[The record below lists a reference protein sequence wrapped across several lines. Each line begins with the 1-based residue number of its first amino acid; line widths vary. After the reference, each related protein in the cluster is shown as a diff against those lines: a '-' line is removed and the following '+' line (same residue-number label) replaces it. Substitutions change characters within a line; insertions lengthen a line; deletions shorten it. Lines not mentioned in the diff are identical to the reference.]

1 MMPTLTKAG
10 RYEISGELGRGA
22 MGVVYH
28 ATDPV
33 IGRAVAVKTL
43 VLSEEG
49 TGLTRAELL
58 AKFQTEARAAGL
70 LTHPNI
76 VVVFDAGEE
85 DGLFFITMEL
95 VEGKSLQN
103 LLDAGQMFPLPRVL
117 RIMEQTCSALQFA
130 HDRNIVHRDIKP
142 ANLML
147 TPEDTVKI
155 TDFGT
160 AKILQFG
167 TVQQTAHVVGTPSY
181 MSPEQI
187 KGKVVDGRSDIFSL
201 GVVLY
206 EMVTGEKP
214 FPGQNITTVIYKI
227 VNEEPTAPRDI
238 DSSIHPGLNDII
250 MKALAKEPAARYQS
264 CRELFEDLRNY
275 RSLSSASNPNATLPV
290 SAPQKNQPQG
300 GYLDSA
306 QLASTSRALASRAS
320 SPTQTPVVRRTAT
333 IAPAP
338 EPEKSNVF
346 ATVMAAILLLAVI
359 VFGVQRIRPVF
370 QAARQQS
377 NRGSNSGSEVPQT
390 QTASDPAATNATVTT
405 TTESASPANVSAE
418 TPPPPNP
425 APSFTRSAERAALR
439 PPVVTTNS
447 LSPAAA
453 EYKDQIIQL
462 AKERQLRDRLSIKGS
477 GMTLMLSGKLRL
489 AEHSEL
495 LKFLRNAPAGIQVID
510 DIQYDDT
517 SNTISSGEDSAKYQ
531 RIQAQPIAQ
540 GLLVTSEPAGAD
552 VFINGDKQSGQTPL
566 TLPLPP
572 GKYNVVLRLQGY
584 DAYSGSVQVRD
595 DSQVKVEATLRPK
608 NGHVAWAQ
616 VESTPPGAEI
626 WVDGVSTG
634 QRTPARVEINSG
646 IHNIAL
652 KLEGYK
658 ASRNAIQASEGGTV
672 NVYPSLQRVR

>member
-1 MMPTLTKAG
+1 MPTLTKAG

-43 VLSEEG
+43 LLSEEG

-58 AKFQTEARAAGL
+58 TKFQTEARAAGL

-103 LLDAGQMFPLPRVL
+103 LLDAGQMFPIQRVL

-130 HDRNIVHRDIKP
+130 HERNIVHRDIKP

-147 TPEDTVKI
+147 TPDDTVKV

-187 KGKVVDGRSDIFSL
+187 KGKVVDGRSDVFSL

-275 RSLSSASNPNATLPV
+275 RSFSSASNPNATLPAV
-290 SAPQKNQPQG
+290 NSQQNSQSQS
-300 GYLDSA
+300 GYSDSA
-306 QLASTSRALASRAS
+306 QLASTSRSLASRAS
-320 SPTQTPVVRRTAT
+320 SPVQTPVVRRTGT

-338 EPEKSNVF
+338 ERQKSNVF
-346 ATVMAAILLLAVI
+346 ATVLAAILLLAVI
-359 VFGVQRIRPVF
+359 VFGLQRIRPVF
-370 QAARQQS
+370 QAARQQN
-377 NRGSNSGSEVPQT
+377 NRGSNSGAEVIQNQTTSE
-390 QTASDPAATNATVTT
+390 PAATNATDST
-405 TTESASPANVSAE
+405 TTESSPPSITSAE
-418 TPPPPNP
+418 TTAPPNP
-425 APSFTRSAERAALR
+425 APSSAKSAERAVSR
-439 PPVVTTNS
+439 PAVVIAN
-447 LSPAAA
+447 LPSPAAA
-453 EYKDQIIQL
+453 EYKNQILQM
-462 AKERQLRDRLSIKGS
+462 AAENHLRDRLSIKSS
-477 GMTLMLSGKLRL
+477 GMTLTLSGKLRPI
-489 AEHSEL
+489 EHSEV
-495 LKFLRNAPAGIQVID
+495 LKFLRNAPAGIQVTD
-510 DIQYDDT
+510 DIRDD
-517 SNTISSGEDSAKYQ
+517 SNIASPGEEPSKHQ
-531 RIQAQPIAQ
+531 IIQPAPIPQ
-540 GLLVTSEPAGAD
+540 GLLVISDPAGAD
-552 VFINGDKQSGQTPL
+552 VFINGDKQSGQTPI
-566 TLPLPP
+566 TLPLAP
-572 GKYNVVLRLQGY
+572 GKYNVVLRLLGY

-595 DSQVKVEATLRPK
+595 DGQAKVAATLHQK

-616 VESTPPGAEI
+616 VESTPAGAEI

-634 QRTPARVEINSG
+634 QRTPARVEISSG
-646 IHNIAL
+646 IHNIGL
-652 KLEGYK
+652 KLDGYK
-658 ASRNAIQASEGGTV
+658 PSRNAVQASEGGTV
-672 NVYPSLQRVR
+672 SVSPSLQRIR